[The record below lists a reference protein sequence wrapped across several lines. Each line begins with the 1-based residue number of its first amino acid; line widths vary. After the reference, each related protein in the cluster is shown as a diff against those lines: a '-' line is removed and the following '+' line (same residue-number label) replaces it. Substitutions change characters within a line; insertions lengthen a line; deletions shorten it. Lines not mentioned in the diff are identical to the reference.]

1 MKLGKITFAVCL
13 IAALAAAVMLLNGV
27 HADASYADLG
37 KITLANVGAGA
48 LALRTESAASFLA
61 RALDPQG
68 RLNVLQMRP
77 YLDDNG
83 DARIIVNQGN
93 GQYGSI
99 AANAP
104 ALLRIDEW
112 RDIDRAVV
120 QAGAD
125 RLTGIADL
133 EGMGL
138 VHNLGSIG
146 ITVSTY
152 EKVSEMTPAQVSM
165 DGITEGEKD
174 TPAFDHDNIPVPI
187 IHKDFDVN
195 VRRLVASRM
204 FGESIDVT
212 ASSIASRLVAEG
224 CEDMLFAGKAIRVGG
239 GTIYGYTTH
248 PKRNTVAMGTAW
260 TSAAPAGIIGNVKSA
275 LASLRS
281 DHFYGPYKVYIPGAY
296 EGVLDEDYLVGDEEA
311 GITVT
316 TKTIRDRLL
325 ALSGVKEIAVAD
337 RLTGDN
343 VVVVQLTRDVVDL
356 AKAQGITTVNWQAY
370 GGMQERFKVMAV
382 QVPRIKATFDGE
394 CGVAHIRPE

>member
-83 DARIIVNQGN
+83 EAHIIVNQGN
-93 GQYGSI
+93 GQYGSM
-99 AANAP
+99 AVNAP

-146 ITVSTY
+146 ITVSTF
-152 EKVSEMTPAQVSM
+152 EQVSDMTGAQVSM

-174 TPAFDHDNIPVPI
+174 TIAYDHDNIPVPI

-195 VRRLVASRM
+195 VRRLIASRM
-204 FGESIDVT
+204 FGESVDVT
-212 ASSIASRLVAEG
+212 AASVASRKVAEAS
-224 CEDMLFAGKAIRVGG
+224 EDMLFAGKAIRVGG

-248 PKRNTVAMGTAW
+248 PNRNTVDMGTDW
-260 TSAAPAGIIGNVKSA
+260 DAATPEEIISDVKEM
-275 LASLRS
+275 LAAARA
-281 DHFYGPYKVYIPGAY
+281 DHFYGPFDLYIPGAY
-296 EGVLDEDYLVGDEEA
+296 EGVLDNDYLVGDSES

-316 TKTIRDRLL
+316 TKTVRQRILE
-325 ALSGVKEIAVAD
+325 LSGVRSIKVAD

-343 VVVVQLTRDVVDL
+343 VILVQLTRDVVDL

-382 QVPRIKATFDGE
+382 QVPRIKSTYDGE
-394 CGVAHIRPE
+394 CGVVHLRPA